1 MSDDADKIAGE
12 TSGREQPV
20 EYIHFP
26 ATNTPSANAQ
36 GEGVD
41 ASAQAPEAKI
51 APFAPVHVEAPQ
63 RAIDAVRDDL
73 SALALGNLRGAFI
86 LVLLSFHSAIAYLGF
101 VKAPLVPF
109 DQPPFAWR
117 AFPIVDSHRF
127 VGFDILCAWQDT
139 YLMALM
145 FFVSGLFAW
154 PSLTRKG
161 SARFLG
167 DRLQRLGAP
176 FVFGAAVVM
185 PIALYPAYR
194 VSAID
199 PSVAGYLHSYLAL
212 PFLPNGPMWFLWL
225 LFVITLAPVALHS
238 LAPGAIAFLGRL
250 SASAATRPGRYFAGL
265 TVALALA
272 YVPLALAF
280 TPWNWVDHGPFSFQL
295 SRPLIYSVYY
305 LTGFGVGVH
314 GRNRGLLDPDGALGR
329 RWKIWGLRALISLSL
344 WMGLTGWS
352 LNQSPPV
359 PLALE
364 IAADLSYALAGATSF
379 YFIMALCLRF
389 GAVRVRWLEGLSNNA
404 MGVYVIHYAP
414 VVWLQY
420 LLMDVQLIAVAKAAI
435 VLGGALACSLA
446 ATRALRS
453 FPLGAR
459 LIGQVG
465 AGPGDHWKQQPTP
478 RVLES

>member
-1 MSDDADKIAGE
+1 
-12 TSGREQPV
+12 
-20 EYIHFP
+20 
-26 ATNTPSANAQ
+26 
-36 GEGVD
+36 
-41 ASAQAPEAKI
+41 
-51 APFAPVHVEAPQ
+51 
-63 RAIDAVRDDL
+63 
-73 SALALGNLRGAFI
+73 
-86 LVLLSFHSAIAYLGF
+86 
-101 VKAPLVPF
+101 
-109 DQPPFAWR
+109 
-117 AFPIVDSHRF
+117 
-127 VGFDILCAWQDT
+127 
-139 YLMALM
+139 
-145 FFVSGLFAW
+145 
-154 PSLTRKG
+154 
-161 SARFLG
+161 
-167 DRLQRLGAP
+167 
-176 FVFGAAVVM
+176 
-185 PIALYPAYR
+185 
-194 VSAID
+194 
-199 PSVAGYLHSYLAL
+199 
-212 PFLPNGPMWFLWL
+212 MWFLWL

-453 FPLGAR
+453 FPAR
-459 LIGQVG
+459 RAVDRPSWSGSRRSLETAADAPRTGVVKRSQRHRGCGDRVSIGFARQRLPQSG
-465 AGPGDHWKQQPTP
+465 SGDPG
-478 RVLES
+478 L